1 MGWEDI
7 VKRKVSR
14 MRNPMNP
21 FPTGLFESYNEY
33 DDDELFEIM
42 LLLLEKIHGLRV
54 IDELKNDAMASL
66 AEIQEDESEDR
77 YLKGMDEKEYLLRH
91 ILGGLR
97 KQGKKEAT
105 LSQVFNAIF
114 GKKDID
120 G

>member
-1 MGWEDI
+1 MSWEDI

-21 FPTGLFESYNEY
+21 FPTALFESYNEY

-54 IDELKNDAMASL
+54 IDELKNDAMVSL
-66 AEIQEDESEDR
+66 AEVKQDESEDR

-105 LSQVFNAIF
+105 LAQVFNAIF